1 MTTTEKSVE
10 EILKE
15 FWTGVMEVNVED
27 IKSDTIY
34 LVSDD
39 DIKNLLQAE
48 RQKREEMV
56 RVERKNS
63 HYTGYS
69 KALLEVEQWH
79 INDKS
84 LTGKVKNMLKALN
97 QPNNPNV

>member
-1 MTTTEKSVE
+1 MTNKEKSVDE
-10 EILKE
+10 IVEASQCDAGDVVTGWVIQSDEVRNILK
-15 FWTGVMEVNVED
+15 T
-27 IKSDTIY
+27 
-34 LVSDD
+34 
-39 DIKNLLQAE
+39 E
-48 RQKREEMV
+48 RQKRDEMV